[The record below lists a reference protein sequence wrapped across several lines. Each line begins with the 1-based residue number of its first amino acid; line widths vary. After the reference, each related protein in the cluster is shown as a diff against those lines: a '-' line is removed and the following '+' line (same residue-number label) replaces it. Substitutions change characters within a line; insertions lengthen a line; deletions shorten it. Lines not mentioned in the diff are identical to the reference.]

1 MICCVALWQSCWL
14 MAAAFGM
21 CTSWTFGTSITS
33 GIFMPII
40 MIGACLGACGGRLV
54 QAYAPES
61 WCPDGPIGVGPW
73 ALIGAAGLL
82 GGVQRTAIS
91 LCVIILEG
99 TGQIRF
105 LLPTILAV
113 GMATYVGDLINHGV
127 YHVVLHCKATPYGD
141 RCMHVHS

>member
-1 MICCVALWQSCWL
+1 MICWVPPWQSCLL
-14 MAAAFGM
+14 MFVAFGM

-40 MIGACLGACGGRLV
+40 MIGACLGACAGRLV
-54 QAYAPES
+54 QNYAPES

-113 GMATYVGDLINHGV
+113 GMATYVGDPINHNI
-127 YHVVLHCKATPYGD
+127 YHVVLHCKATPYGN